1 MGFLGE
7 AERVEFGSGK
17 GGRLPH
23 FPEGPRSSPSP
34 IPLLPWQPAR

>member
-7 AERVEFGSGK
+7 AEPVEFGSSK

-23 FPEGPRSSPSP
+23 FPEGPLISPSP
-34 IPLLPWQPAR
+34 ILLLPWQPAR